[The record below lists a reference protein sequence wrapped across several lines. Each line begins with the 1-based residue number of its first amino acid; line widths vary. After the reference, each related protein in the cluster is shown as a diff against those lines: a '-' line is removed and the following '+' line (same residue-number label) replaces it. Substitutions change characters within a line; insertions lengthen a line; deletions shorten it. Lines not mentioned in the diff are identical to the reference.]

1 MRMTRIYIAID
12 SRSPRITKKNY
23 GYVLECEVSGEA
35 RTREGFGTVTGTYH
49 QATLTALI
57 KALER
62 FTQKCE
68 LHIHTEDMFVLN
80 MMLKNLDAWEAN
92 GFTTSKGSPVA
103 NREEWMEV
111 EPVEGAPDSAGA
123 GKAPIH
129 GMATGGNTEME
140 GAGKCLISLGN
151 STPTRKSM
159 N

>member
-111 EPVEGAPDSAGA
+111 RNLSKEHLIVPEP
-123 GKAPIH
+123 GKH
-129 GMATGGNTEME
+129 QYTGWLQGEIQKRKEQGNV
-140 GAGKCLISLGN
+140 
-151 STPTRKSM
+151 
-159 N
+159 